1 MRKSHN
7 KRFGT
12 AITTLGLLVLA
23 ATASAQ
29 TVDLVGEQSGWSL
42 YADKAT
48 PKAVCFLAAQPQSM
62 DPPTAKRGPIFFYI
76 SAWPKDGIKTEPSV
90 KAGYPI
96 APDKEMSVTI
106 GPDTF
111 KLFAKA
117 DRGFVSNPTEELKLI
132 EAMKK
137 GSTAVVKATSA
148 RGTSTSDTYAL
159 GDFAP
164 ALQKLAETCP

>member
-7 KRFGT
+7 KRFG
-12 AITTLGLLVLA
+12 AVITTLGLLLA
-23 ATASAQ
+23 TPASAQ
-29 TVDLVGEQSGWSL
+29 TVDLVGAQGGWSL

-48 PKAVCFLAAQPQSM
+48 PKAVCFLAAQPQST
-62 DPPTAKRGPIFFYI
+62 DPPAAKRGPIFFYI
-76 SAWPKDGIKTEPSV
+76 SAWPKDGIKSEPSV

-106 GPDTF
+106 GADTF

-148 RGTSTSDTYAL
+148 RGTSTSDTYEL
-159 GDFAP
+159 SDFSP